1 MEELL
6 EALDPER
13 AEHRAFRWIIERLGA
28 IEANQ
33 ETEMADL
40 SGLTA
45 ALDQIGTDVAQEAA
59 DTEAAL
65 AALAATIA
73 TLTAGQISQATIDTL
88 TAQANAADAAVQA
101 VDAAAK
107 AANPPAVVTPPAF
120 VQGTNADGTPMVD
133 ANGNPVDASGNL
145 PSGLPGTGVPFV
157 QGTNADGT
165 PMVDGTGNP
174 VDQNGNPPAA

>member
-1 MEELL
+1 MEEIL
-6 EALDPER
+6 EALDPDR
-13 AEHRAFRWIIERLGA
+13 AEHRAFRWIIEELGEIKQQIA
-28 IEANQ
+28 DNREN
-33 ETEMADL
+33 EMADL

-45 ALDQIGTDVAQEAA
+45 ALNQIGTDIAAEAT

-65 AALAATIA
+65 AALQATIA

-88 TAQANAADAAVQA
+88 TAQATAADAAVQA

-133 ANGNPVDASGNL
+133 AS
-145 PSGLPGTGVPFV
+145 
-157 QGTNADGT
+157 
-165 PMVDGTGNP
+165 GNP
-174 VDQNGNPPAA
+174 VDQNGNPKPAA